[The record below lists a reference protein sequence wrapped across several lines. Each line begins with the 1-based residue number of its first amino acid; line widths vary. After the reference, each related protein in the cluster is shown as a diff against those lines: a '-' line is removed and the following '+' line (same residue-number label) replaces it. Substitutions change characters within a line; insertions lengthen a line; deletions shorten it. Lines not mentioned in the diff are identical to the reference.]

1 MSTPEPS
8 DRDLAYQHILKNKKP
23 NLRQYALEPQE
34 AIDTY
39 NTGRFVFPDPEDQG
53 LEPYKDGAWRRKHSM
68 TVASFLLGLPLPDPI
83 IATRTPE
90 TRRGGVVSIV
100 SGQRSLLSILT
111 YLGCDTGHVRELH
124 SVSIYPRIKHMQI
137 NELTNGQVDEIM
149 GMRTIPITFVETE
162 HEETFE
168 DGGIYGAGAVAKHYW
183 TWNL

>member
-1 MSTPEPS
+1 MPTTEPN
-8 DRDLAYQHILKNKKP
+8 DRDRAYQHILKNKKP

-53 LEPYKDGAWRRKHSM
+53 LEPYKDGAWWRKHSM
-68 TVASFLLGLPLPDPI
+68 TVAAFLLGLPLPDPI

-111 YLGCDTGHVRELH
+111 YLGCDTGHVRELY

-137 NELTNGQVDEIM
+137 NGLTSVQVDEIM
-149 GMRTIPITFVETE
+149 GMRTIPITIIETE
-162 HEETFE
+162 HEETFKE
-168 DGGIYGAGAVAKHYW
+168 GIYGADAVLGYYW
-183 TWNL
+183 MWGL